1 MTTANSDVRDI
12 LDFISED
19 NPRAI
24 TYDGLDNAII
34 GWTFASHDI
43 DHSVLAYSHGEIIR
57 IFMERDDMSYDD
69 ALEFFEYNVLGLSLG
84 EHQPVIIFDI
94 KGP

>member
-12 LDFISED
+12 LNFISED

-24 TYDGLDNAII
+24 TYDGLHNAII
-34 GWTFASHDI
+34 GWTFASHDD
-43 DHSVLAYSHGEIIR
+43 DHSVLVYSRDKILK

-69 ALEFFEYNVLGLSLG
+69 AMEVFVYNVLGLSLG
-84 EHQPVIIFDI
+84 EHQPIIIWDI
-94 KGP
+94 KGL